1 MCIPNSP
8 RPPSG
13 ITCSL
18 FIKCLW
24 PDPCGN
30 FFMGWNCLRTGEMAT
45 QRSSLAANLMHKSSV
60 PEEVP
65 QKRKC
70 SPAKVS
76 ISYPLFY
83 QGDVRWE
90 NHFRR
95 HRNRQK
101 LSDWI
106 LNSRRH
112 SSQVKHQKPQIALE
126 GAETPELNGF

>member
-18 FIKCLW
+18 FIDLYCRT
-24 PDPCGN
+24 
-30 FFMGWNCLRTGEMAT
+30 GWKCLRTGEMAT
-45 QRSSLAANLMHKSSV
+45 RRSPLRANLTHKSSV
-60 PEEVP
+60 PEELP

-76 ISYPLFY
+76 IPYPLFY

-112 SSQVKHQKPQIALE
+112 SSQVKNQKPQLAL
-126 GAETPELNGF
+126 